1 MREWLYLVVGV
12 VLGVVF
18 VAYWALAMFS
28 DSGVARLIR
37 ELDAE
42 WLSRGIDHRNSTALS
57 MPACGTAF
65 LAGAPLM
72 VLDMNDVRIENLV
85 DTLGTIGTVSLLVTF
100 IGFLP
105 VRLPRWMYPQWREA
119 RRAQKRHHRITTT
132 SGLDPR
138 AAARLDPHATTTGPL
153 TADTATTA
161 NPPATS
167 SPTTGPDPR
176 AIPWPPPE
184 WHKTKKDR
192 PTTLTGRITR
202 ALTTTAGN
210 IVFTVAMIAFLAPA
224 ILISAALGQWSVYI
238 TVPIAL
244 TIFIATVVALQ
255 DHRKRHKK
263 KHASRHRSQP

>member
-1 MREWLYLVVGV
+1 MRDWLYLVVGV
-12 VLGVVF
+12 VLGAVF

-42 WLSRGIDHRNSTALS
+42 WLRHGIDHRNSTALS
-57 MPACGTAF
+57 MPACGILSFA
-65 LAGAPLM
+65 AAPLM
-72 VLDMNDVRIENLV
+72 VLDMNDVRIKNLV

-132 SGLDPR
+132 SGLDPH
-138 AAARLDPHATTTGPL
+138 ATARLDPHATTTSPL
-153 TADTATTA
+153 TTSTAT
-161 NPPATS
+161 
-167 SPTTGPDPR
+167 TTGPDPQ

-192 PTTLTGRITR
+192 PTTLTGRITH

-244 TIFIATVVALQ
+244 TIFIAAVVALQ

-263 KHASRHRSQP
+263 KHASRHPREEP

>member
-1 MREWLYLVVGV
+1 MRDWLCPVGCV

-42 WLSRGIDHRNSTALS
+42 WLRHGIDHRNSTALS
-57 MPACGTAF
+57 MPACGTIS
-65 LAGAPLM
+65 LVGAPLW
-72 VLDMNDVRIENLV
+72 VIDNVRHESLYISLS
-85 DTLGTIGTVSLLVTF
+85 LIGLFFLLVTF

-132 SGLDPR
+132 SGLDPHTT
-138 AAARLDPHATTTGPL
+138 ARLDPHATTTGP
-153 TADTATTA
+153 
-161 NPPATS
+161 
-167 SPTTGPDPR
+167 DPQ

-192 PTTLTGRITR
+192 PTTLTGRITH

-244 TIFIATVVALQ
+244 TIFIAAVVALQ
-255 DHRKRHKK
+255 DHRDKRRRQKRRK
-263 KHASRHRSQP
+263 RRPPASQAQPPHQP